1 MRPLLRGEF
10 TPAGAL
16 RRGRLVRLPSLGG
29 SLERASPRTGKRAAR
44 HPSSAISP
52 VPFFS
57 SALSFCVPRN
67 PSSPSALLY
76 CFDFLSLRI
85 TMDCS
90 RGLARMQMG
99 LLPGMAGGAEEKGGT
114 GWRRRGTG
122 ERRTRR
128 CDVERMRG

>member
-1 MRPLLRGEF
+1 MRPLLREEFPRRELFDVGGWCDSRPSEAPWRELLPGRGAGGE
-10 TPAGAL
+10 
-16 RRGRLVRLPSLGG
+16 
-29 SLERASPRTGKRAAR
+29 ASFFRYLSR
-44 HPSSAISP
+44 
-52 VPFFS
+52 PFFS

-114 GWRRRGTG
+114 GWRRRGRG
-122 ERRTRR
+122 GRRTRR

>member
-1 MRPLLRGEF
+1 MRPLLREEF
-10 TPAGAL
+10 S
-16 RRGRLVRLPSLGG
+16 RRELFDVGGWCDSRPSEAPWRELLPGRGSGWRGILLPLSLPSL
-29 SLERASPRTGKRAAR
+29 
-44 HPSSAISP
+44 
-52 VPFFS
+52 FS

-114 GWRRRGTG
+114 GWRRRGKG